1 MHATNKQHCNLI
13 LIPLSN
19 FNNYV
24 INVYQTVSTF
34 KQYLTTICIFI
45 SFRMPFY
52 LQSSNF
58 RSRVIPFLE
67 MVQKDISTWIN
78 KPMQFKTME
87 SYLDIIS
94 ILNVYGDQHTITL
107 PINIAKDNIHVTL
120 HVTFHETSATLQ
132 FHIELDKSWIIPKR
146 LIPQP
151 QIIPLCNPI
160 TSPAL
165 LRRLKHYKGRQQF
178 EFLQLTSLLAKFP
191 GCESRNHMWKITT
204 YMVKEPHTAHTD
216 YLNTENWNVCLHV
229 KKCLKRIPCNV
240 YEKHYLM
247 VDNILW
253 KEFNMKEVSI
263 KSGAA

>member
-1 MHATNKQHCNLI
+1 
-13 LIPLSN
+13 
-19 FNNYV
+19 
-24 INVYQTVSTF
+24 
-34 KQYLTTICIFI
+34 
-45 SFRMPFY
+45 MPFY

-107 PINIAKDNIHVTL
+107 PVNIAKDNIYVTL
-120 HVTFHETSATLQ
+120 HVNFHETSATLQ
-132 FHIELDKSWIIPKR
+132 LHIELDKSWIVPKR

-151 QIIPLCNPI
+151 QIIPLCSPI

-178 EFLQLTSLLAKFP
+178 KFLLLTSLFLTKDVIYA
-191 GCESRNHMWKITT
+191 
-204 YMVKEPHTAHTD
+204 
-216 YLNTENWNVCLHV
+216 
-229 KKCLKRIPCNV
+229 
-240 YEKHYLM
+240 
-247 VDNILW
+247 
-253 KEFNMKEVSI
+253 
-263 KSGAA
+263 